1 MKYLTHFYDEIKYTE
16 KIYYYQSKCL
26 HGCFHYVWYRKKTIW
41 QSGLSRSPGN
51 KFLRSFE
58 RKCEYCIFLW
68 ELYSF
73 YKKVPSALD
82 HAYFFSKYFTAPNPL
97 QPSCYFLQIFVDIQN
112 YANKINYSFTKKAWK
127 FVIKTERLKHRNFSW
142 SYQRNRTPSA
152 KHLWQ
157 TPCFRL
163 RLSEVT
169 ESEGWEVKGSD
180 PVRESF

>member
-73 YKKVPSALD
+73 YKRVPSALD
-82 HAYFFSKYFTAPNPL
+82 HAYFFRNILPHQTLSNPHVIFYRYL
-97 QPSCYFLQIFVDIQN
+97 LIYRTMQIKLTTTSLKKP
-112 YANKINYSFTKKAWK
+112 AN
-127 FVIKTERLKHRNFSW
+127 VL
-142 SYQRNRTPSA
+142 
-152 KHLWQ
+152 
-157 TPCFRL
+157 
-163 RLSEVT
+163 
-169 ESEGWEVKGSD
+169 
-180 PVRESF
+180 